1 MHYVRVRSEADAQKH
16 MKRRQKRK
24 RQKVSK
30 DESGDNAEATHDDTT
45 ELDDTMQQQPE
56 DGADSIT
63 AADELAHLQVRH
75 M

>member
-1 MHYVRVRSEADAQKH
+1 

-30 DESGDNAEATHDDTT
+30 DEPGDNAEAIPDDTT

-56 DGADSIT
+56 GGADSIT

>member
-1 MHYVRVRSEADAQKH
+1 MHCVRVRSEADAQKH
-16 MKRRQKRK
+16 MKRRQKR
-24 RQKVSK
+24 QKVSK
-30 DESGDNAEATHDDTT
+30 DEPGDNAEAIPDDTI

-56 DGADSIT
+56 GGANSIT